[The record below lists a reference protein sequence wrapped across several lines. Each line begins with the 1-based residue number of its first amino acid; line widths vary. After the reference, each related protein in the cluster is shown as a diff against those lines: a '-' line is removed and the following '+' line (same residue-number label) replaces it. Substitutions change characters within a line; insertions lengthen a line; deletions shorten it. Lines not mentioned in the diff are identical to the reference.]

1 MNKTMHRIESTGV
14 GSLLGLM
21 EILEDIDKPVDIA
34 KLDDSLDEERTTL
47 MNLLDDAE
55 SLGLITVSNGD
66 VSITELGKKFL
77 NSSVSDRK
85 KILKESLK
93 SVEPFNS
100 IIKYMKSLD
109 TNEIQMEDLERFL
122 EDNFPS
128 GDNEE
133 IVRVVLNWGRYAK
146 LFNYDS
152 DEGKLVLLN

>member
-14 GSLLGLM
+14 SSLLGLM
-21 EILEDIDKPVDIA
+21 EILEDINKPVEIA

-55 SLGLITVSNGD
+55 SLGLITISNGD

-109 TNEIQMEDLERFL
+109 TNEIQKEDLERFL

-152 DEGKLVLLN
+152 DKGKLVLLN